1 MSDMI
6 KVIYS
11 SKEHQAQIKIVKTSS
26 DNGCDCFCNG
36 HLGCNACQSDWFD
49 NKFSTQNVIVLF
61 PYTFAAYAIL
71 LRIRRSLETIF
82 AVNFCG
88 GNIYV

>member
-36 HLGCNACQSDWFD
+36 HLGCNACQSD
-49 NKFSTQNVIVLF
+49 
-61 PYTFAAYAIL
+61 
-71 LRIRRSLETIF
+71 
-82 AVNFCG
+82 
-88 GNIYV
+88 